1 MIKFDVY
8 VQRKE
13 GGVIKSQKLEWC
25 FNRIIDCLHYAI
37 DNFDRKSNVKMTI
50 CKGNKTIMTFTNLHN
65 EDVSTIKLL
74 NKQIKE

>member
-8 VQRKE
+8 VQTKE
-13 GGVIKSQKLEWC
+13 GGVIKSQRLEWC

-50 CKGNKTIMTFTNLHN
+50 CKGNKTIMTFTKGD
-65 EDVSTIKLL
+65 E
-74 NKQIKE
+74 E